1 MIKIGKTILKQQPNF
16 WNHCIFHPT
25 DAIEDPWGRRILDKI
40 SDDGAIGMV
49 RIYSM
54 FEDIVYISENGKL
67 KKSWIP
73 AGTPIIGGTVMCLS
87 QEDGKIAKAYHYYCK
102 NVEYEK

>member
-67 KKSWIP
+67 KNIP
-73 AGTPIIGGTVMCLS
+73 YKETADYV
-87 QEDGKIAKAYHYYCK
+87 EKVNKAA
-102 NVEYEK
+102 EKYKQLYFSEQISE